1 MLRSEF
7 GGVRQRRGKDR
18 ATALDLEESESVR
31 VFTRDRR
38 RCVGFIIRDIF
49 SFYHN

>member
-1 MLRSEF
+1 LADDGDTPPVE
-7 GGVRQRRGKDR
+7 

-38 RCVGFIIRDIF
+38 RRVGFIRRDIF